1 MQERSYEMNKKDQAK
16 FDKQYQGHLQ
26 ALKLQGYAK
35 KTVDAYSR
43 AIRRLVERTGR
54 LPETLTPADLKMF
67 FTGLVESHSWSTVK
81 LDRNGIQFF
90 WEHVLAKEWDWIKIV
105 KPPKVRSLPDI
116 LTMDEVYSIICKV
129 RKLRYRVCL
138 FAIYSMGLRLGEG
151 VNLKVADIDSKRMVV
166 HIRKGKGGRD
176 RYVPLP
182 KAALVALRKYWSTHR
197 NPVVLF
203 PNLNGSKK
211 RISEA
216 KTPMDRG
223 GIQTAMKMA
232 VRECGIHK
240 NVSVHSL
247 RHSYATHLLE
257 SGINLR
263 LIQEYLGHK
272 SPITTAR
279 YTHMTHVAQ
288 QNAEQILNAIMN
300 RYLNKRK

>member
-1 MQERSYEMNKKDQAK
+1 MQERSYEMNKKDQTK
-16 FDKQYQGHLQ
+16 FDKQYQEHMQ

-43 AIRRLVERTGR
+43 AVRRLVERTGQ
-54 LPETLTPADLKMF
+54 LPENLVAADLKTF

-90 WEHVLAKEWDWIKIV
+90 WEHVLGKEWDWVKIV

-151 VNLKVADIDSKRMVV
+151 LNLKVPDIDSKRMVV

-182 KAALVALRKYWSTHR
+182 DAALVALRKYWKAHR
-197 NPVVLF
+197 NPNMLF
-203 PNLNGSKK
+203 PNLSGSKEHIMDAGK
-211 RISEA
+211 S
-216 KTPMDRG
+216 MDRG
-223 GIQTAMKMA
+223 ALQTAMKEA

-240 NVSVHSL
+240 NVSIHSL

-272 SPITTAR
+272 SPVTTAR
-279 YTHMTHVAQ
+279 YTHMTQVAQ
-288 QNAEQILNAIMN
+288 QNAGQIINAIMN
-300 RYLNKRK
+300 RYLNHNK